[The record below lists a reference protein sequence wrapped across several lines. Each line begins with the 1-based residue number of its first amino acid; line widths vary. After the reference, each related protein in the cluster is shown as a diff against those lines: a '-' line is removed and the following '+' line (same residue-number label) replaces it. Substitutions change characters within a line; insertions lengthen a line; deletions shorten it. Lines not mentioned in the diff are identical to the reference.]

1 MAGVFSSMLHVFLL
15 FLNIFLPCRFFLA
28 RFIPQLWQMI
38 LISNNVQK
46 GTAAILRSRTSIM
59 WLNEGE
65 SNGGLT
71 VGKQLSNFQPRWA

>member
-1 MAGVFSSMLHVFLL
+1 MAGVFSSMLNVFLL
-15 FLNIFLPCRFFLA
+15 CRFFLA
-28 RFIPQLWQMI
+28 RFIPQLWKKV
-38 LISNNVQK
+38 LISDNVQK